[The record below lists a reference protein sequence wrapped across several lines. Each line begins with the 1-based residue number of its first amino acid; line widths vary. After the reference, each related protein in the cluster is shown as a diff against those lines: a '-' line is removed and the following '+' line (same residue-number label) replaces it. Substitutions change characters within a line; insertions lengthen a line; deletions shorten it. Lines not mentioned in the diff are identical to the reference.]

1 MARIVFADDGI
12 SFDGRTPDSA
22 PIGGAETAFISLA
35 EAFAARGHEVFVHN
49 NCAERLTHKNVT
61 WVPLDTGRADYG
73 LPVTADLYIAN
84 RGDRMIPLLP
94 RARRRVFWIHNP
106 ANYILKWRYLSKIWR
121 WKPVIVFSSAYHA
134 ASYPAWAPAGGRMI
148 IPYGIDDLFRLA
160 EPCQTPPP
168 PRAVFTSN
176 PLRSLDWLLDLWAE
190 RINPQAPEAELHVYS
205 GPATYGA
212 VGDAKAARMTPILDK
227 ARGLADKGV
236 VLRAPVPRQD
246 LIKEL
251 KAARVLLYRG
261 DSGET
266 YCLAVG
272 EAQAIG
278 VPAVVQAIGCVGER
292 IVDGETGF
300 VAADDAAFADDAL
313 ALLRDDDLW
322 TRQHEAALLRQR
334 NWSWMKA
341 AEKFEEIFS

>member
-12 SFDGRTPDSA
+12 PFDGQTPDNA

-49 NCAERLTHKNVT
+49 NCSERLSHKNVT
-61 WVPLDTGRADYG
+61 WVPLDMARADRG
-73 LPVTADLYIAN
+73 LPETADLFIAN
-84 RGDRMIPLLP
+84 RGDKMIPLLP
-94 RARRRVFWIHNP
+94 KARRRVFWIHNP

-134 ASYPAWAPAGGRMI
+134 ASYPAWAPAGGRVI

-160 EPCQTPPP
+160 EPGQIPPP

-190 RINPQAPEAELHVYS
+190 RINPQFPEAELHVYS

-212 VGDAKAARMTPILDK
+212 VGDAKAQRMTPILDK
-227 ARGLADKGV
+227 ARGLAGKGV

-246 LIKEL
+246 LINEL
-251 KAARVLLYRG
+251 RAARVLLYRG

-278 VPAVVQAIGCVGER
+278 LPAVVQAIGCVGER
-292 IVDGETGF
+292 IIDGETGF
-300 VAADDAAFADDAL
+300 VAADDADFADNAL

-322 TRQHEAALLRQR
+322 TRQHQAALLQQR

-341 AEKFEEIFS
+341 AEKFEEILS